1 MPISSL
7 TAIDRESLNQSLLIE
22 TVKLFALAAGADQ
35 VVTDSESAY
44 VRQYLA
50 RTYPPEFTEFL
61 HGEFLRL
68 AGEDL
73 DPDRIAINSKAQ
85 LSYEE
90 RIFMLG
96 KLLELL
102 AIDEVTQEEVTFW
115 HDMGSKMEVPDTDLT
130 LLRSLLLNAEAQPD
144 RRSPNLRWLRLT
156 GYGEGG
162 DVELPTPGLRL
173 LVMRVNR
180 QVFLRQMDLQQAV
193 YTRQN
198 LLAPH
203 QLTRMVRGEPIF
215 FGSSLKVLPGDLK
228 YFFRQID
235 LPPEQVTLC
244 LDHRGFTL
252 GEIDAPEALVRLHLD
267 RGRIQVEPLKAE
279 PKLYLDDKV
288 ITGPTPVN
296 LSDSIRSGFY
306 RFYLRDKLLHE
317 PGSPTILR
325 VNGHK
330 DTFFIGNQ
338 FECDVL
344 IDDDLETPWQCRIET
359 TSQGYYLRPSGCPYP
374 IWINEKRIRG
384 SQYLDL
390 QDRIR
395 VRNTLITWDEASEFF
410 EVQDSSLQRVEG
422 KNLRFAFPDGTVA
435 VDDVSFEVQR
445 GELTGLLGPSGS
457 GKSTLLNLINGFMSP
472 ESGQVLIDDYD
483 LHVNFQRFRDRMGY
497 VPQDDLL
504 FENLTVFENLY
515 FNARLRYPDGTN
527 DLTALVHSVLRDIG
541 LYEKRNLRVGN
552 PENKVLSGG
561 QRKRL
566 NIGLEL
572 LGDYDLLL
580 LDEPTSGLSS
590 KDSERLLRLIRELA
604 SRGKMVFVVIHQ
616 PSSRL
621 YAMFDKMI
629 VLDRGGRL
637 AFFGRAVEAIDYFQQ
652 YSSEATPQ
660 LEVKE
665 VEIAPELI
673 LDTIEQPLRDIDGT
687 PLNIRRYAPA
697 FWQERYHE
705 AQGRYLTRKPD
716 EVEDHNEPP
725 LLPWRQPRNVRERFA
740 VFQTLLQRNFLHK
753 LRDRSNLLVTFL
765 IPPLLA
771 LLVGLILRY
780 QDAEAYTL
788 FNNLHLSTFLFLAV
802 LIAIFL
808 GVTNSVEEI
817 IRDQR
822 ILIRERMLDV
832 SRLSY
837 YISKFLTMST
847 FSLVQTFLFLAVGF
861 LTLGMRELFWA
872 HWAILWLTAMCG
884 VGLGL
889 FVSSLPGLSAKGAV
903 NLVPI
908 LLIPQIIF
916 GGALVEYRKM
926 NQQLTVLENSPIPE
940 LCQVMVSRWAFE
952 SMVTLQ
958 GYHNRY
964 HPEEDRQLYALNDY
978 RRFQREDILAHLTD
992 SLGDASAA
1000 QQLYDTRKKEM
1011 EQRLEAFRQQYRDR
1025 YGNRMLNQA
1034 VVSASKDY
1042 ERQVSE
1048 GGSQVYPLFV
1058 PHKQIAFT
1066 SITLPTPAYNILV
1079 MLGVLSALI
1088 LAGLLMLYRRF

>member
-1 MPISSL
+1 MALSSL
-7 TAIDRESLNQSLLIE
+7 SAIDRESLNQSLLIE
-22 TVKLFALAAGADQ
+22 TVKLFALAAGADH

-68 AGEDL
+68 AKEDL
-73 DPDRIAINSKAQ
+73 DPERIAASSRVQ

-90 RIFMLG
+90 RIFLLG

-102 AIDEVTQEEVTFW
+102 AVDQITEGEVAFW
-115 HDMGSKMEVPDTDLT
+115 HDMGGKMEVPNSDLT
-130 LLRSLLLNAEAQPD
+130 LLRSLLLDAEAQPD
-144 RRSPNLRWLRLT
+144 RQSPNLRWLRLT

-162 DVELPTPGLRL
+162 DVELPSPGLCL

-180 QVFLRQMDLQQAV
+180 QVFLRQMDSQQAV

-198 LLAPH
+198 LLVPF
-203 QLTRMVRGEPIF
+203 QLTRMLRGEPIF

-228 YFFRQID
+228 YFFRQIS
-235 LPPEQVTLC
+235 LPPETVTLN

-252 GEIDAPEALVRLHLD
+252 AEPDDPKALLRLHLY
-267 RGRIQVEPLKAE
+267 RGRIEVEPLKPE
-279 PKLYLDDKV
+279 PKLYVNDQQIKERSS
-288 ITGPTPVN
+288 VN

-306 RFYLRDKLLHE
+306 RFFLRDKLLHE

-325 VNGHK
+325 VNGMK
-330 DTFFIGNQ
+330 DAFFIGNQ

-359 TSQGYYLRPSGCPYP
+359 TPQGYHLRPSGCPYP
-374 IWINEKRIRG
+374 IWVNEKRIHG
-384 SQYLDL
+384 SQYVGLH
-390 QDRIR
+390 DRIR
-395 VRNTLITWDEASEFF
+395 VRNTLITWDAESEFF

-422 KNLRFAFPDGTVA
+422 QHLNFAFPDGTVA
-435 VDDVSFEVQR
+435 VDHVSFEVQR
-445 GELTGLLGPSGS
+445 GELTGILGPSGS
-457 GKSTLLNLINGFMSP
+457 GKSTLLNLINGFLAP
-472 ESGQVLIDDYD
+472 GEGQVLIDGYD
-483 LHVNFQRFRDRMGY
+483 LHVNFDRFRDRMGY

-504 FENLTVFENLY
+504 FANLTVFENLY

-527 DLTALVHSVLRDIG
+527 DLKALVHSVLRDID
-541 LYEKRNLRVGN
+541 LYEKRDLKVGS
-552 PENKVLSGG
+552 PEHKVLSGG

-590 KDSERLLRLIRELA
+590 KDSERLLRLIRQLA

-637 AFFGRAVEAIDYFQQ
+637 AFFGPAVEAIDYFQR
-652 YSSEATPQ
+652 YSSEAGQ
-660 LEVKE
+660 QIEVSE

-673 LDTIEQPLRDIDGT
+673 LDTMEQPLRDIDGT
-687 PLNIRRYAPA
+687 PLNIRRYAPT
-697 FWQERYHE
+697 FWQEVYSEQQH
-705 AQGRYLTRKPD
+705 RYLSRKE
-716 EVEDHNEPP
+716 EVEEHEEPP
-725 LLPWRQPRNVRERFA
+725 LLPWRQPRNLREHFS
-740 VFQTLLQRNFLHK
+740 VFTTLLQRNFIHK
-753 LRDRSNLLVTFL
+753 MRDRSNLLVTFA

-780 QDAEAYTL
+780 QDDEAYTL

-822 ILIRERMLDV
+822 ILMRERMLDV

-837 YISKFLTMST
+837 YISKFLTMSA
-847 FSLVQTFLFLAVGF
+847 FALVQTFLFLVVGF
-861 LTLGMRELFWA
+861 LTLEMRELFFA
-872 HWAILWLTAMCG
+872 HWGILWLTSMCG

-940 LCQVMVSRWAFE
+940 MCQVMVSRWAFE
-952 SMVTLQ
+952 SLVTLQ
-958 GYHNRY
+958 GYGNRY
-964 HPEEDRQLYALNDY
+964 HPQESAMLYALNDY
-978 RRFQREDILAHLTD
+978 RRFEREAILAHLTD
-992 SLGDASAA
+992 SLGDERAA
-1000 QQLYDTRKKEM
+1000 RELYQARKDAM

-1034 VVSASKDY
+1034 VVSAKKDY
-1042 ERQVSE
+1042 ERQLAD
-1048 GGSQVYPLFV
+1048 GGSHVYPLFV
-1058 PHKQIAFT
+1058 PEKQIAFT
-1066 SITLPTPAYNILV
+1066 HLALPTPLYNMLV
-1079 MLGVLSALI
+1079 MFGILCGLI
-1088 LAGLLMLYRRF
+1088 LAGLIMLYRRF

>member
-1 MPISSL
+1 MAHTLS
-7 TAIDRESLNQSLLIE
+7 AIDRESLNQSLLLE
-22 TVKLFALAAGADQ
+22 TVKLFALVAGADR
-35 VVTDSESAY
+35 VVTESESAY

-61 HGEFLRL
+61 HGEFMRL
-68 AGEDL
+68 AHETL
-73 DPDRIAINSKAQ
+73 DVARITASSRAQ

-90 RIFMLG
+90 RTFLLG
-96 KLLELL
+96 KLLELI
-102 AIDEVTQEEVTFW
+102 ATDGVKSEEIRFW
-115 HDMGSKMEVPDTDLT
+115 EDLGRQLDMPKSELVLLRT
-130 LLRSLLLNAEAQPD
+130 LLLDAEAQPAHD
-144 RRSPNLRWLRLT
+144 SPNLRWLRLT

-173 LVMRVNR
+173 LVLRVNR
-180 QVFLRQMDLQQAV
+180 QVMLRQMDEQQAV
-193 YTRQN
+193 YTRQT
-198 LLAPH
+198 LLRPY
-203 QLTRMVRGEPIF
+203 QLTRMVRTEPIF
-215 FGSSLKVLPGDLK
+215 FGSSLKVEPGDLK
-228 YFFRQID
+228 YFFRQIG
-235 LPPEQVTLC
+235 LPSETVTLR
-244 LDHRGFTL
+244 LDHRGFALT
-252 GEIDAPEALVRLHLD
+252 EADDPEALLRLHLD
-267 RGRIQVEPLKAE
+267 RGRIQVEPLKLE
-279 PKLYLDDKV
+279 PKLHLNDQR
-288 ITGPTPVN
+288 ITQPTPVN

-325 VNGHK
+325 VNGMK
-330 DTFFIGNQ
+330 DHFYIGNQ

-344 IDDDLETPWQCRIET
+344 IDDDLETPWQCHIET
-359 TSQGYYLRPSGCPYP
+359 TPQGYFLRPSGCPYP
-374 IWINEKRIRG
+374 IWVNEKRIHG
-384 SQYLDL
+384 SQYVGLE
-390 QDRIR
+390 DRIR
-395 VRNTLITWDEASEFF
+395 VRNTLITWDAESEFF

-422 KNLRFAFPDGTVA
+422 QHLQFAFPDGTVA

-445 GELTGLLGPSGS
+445 GELTGIIGPSGS

-472 ESGQVLIDDYD
+472 AEGQVLIDGYD
-483 LHVNFQRFRDRMGY
+483 LHVNFARFRDRMGY

-515 FNARLRYPDGTN
+515 FNARLRYPDGSN
-527 DLTALVHSVLRDIG
+527 DLKALVHSVLRDIG

-552 PENKVLSGG
+552 PEHKVLSGG

-580 LDEPTSGLSS
+580 MDEPTSGLSS
-590 KDSERLLRLIRELA
+590 KDSERLLRLIRQLA

-629 VLDRGGRL
+629 ILDRGGRL
-637 AFFGRAVEAIDYFQQ
+637 AFFGPAVEAIDYFQR
-652 YSSEATPQ
+652 YSSEASQ
-660 LEVKE
+660 QIEVKE
-665 VEIAPELI
+665 IEIAPELI
-673 LDTIEQPLRDIDGT
+673 LDTMEQPLRDIDGT

-697 FWQERYHE
+697 FWQETYREQHH
-705 AQGRYLTRKPD
+705 RYLRRKV
-716 EVEDHNEPP
+716 EVEEHEEPP
-725 LLPWRQPRNVRERFA
+725 LLPWRQPRNLREHFS
-740 VFQTLLQRNFLHK
+740 VFTTLLQRNFLHK
-753 LRDRSNLLVTFL
+753 WRDRSNLVVTFA
-765 IPPLLA
+765 IPPMLA

-780 QDAEAYTL
+780 QDDEAYTL

-822 ILIRERMLDV
+822 ILMRERMLDV

-837 YISKFLTMST
+837 YVSKFLTLSGFAM
-847 FSLVQTFLFLAVGF
+847 VQTFLFLVVGF
-861 LTLGMRELFWA
+861 LTLEMRELFFA
-872 HWAILWLTAMCG
+872 HWGILWLTANCG
-884 VGLGL
+884 IGLGL

-940 LCQVMVSRWAFE
+940 ICQVMVSRWAFE

-958 GYHNRY
+958 GYGNRY
-964 HPEEDRQLYALNDY
+964 HPQEADMLYELNDY
-978 RRFQREDILAHLTD
+978 RRFEREEILAHLAD
-992 SLGDASAA
+992 SLGNERAA
-1000 QQLYDTRKKEM
+1000 RQLYEARKDAL
-1011 EQRLEAFRQQYRDR
+1011 EQRLEAFRQQYRDQ

-1042 ERQVSE
+1042 ERQLAE
-1048 GGSQVYPLFV
+1048 GNSHIYPLFV
-1058 PHKQIAFT
+1058 PEKQIAFT
-1066 SITLPTPAYNILV
+1066 QIVLPTPVYNVLV
-1079 MLGVLSALI
+1079 MAGVLTVLI